1 MCKCVKRLDFQSG
14 LRTVLHND
22 DEQTTLWE
30 EREGVNPSD
39 GSGRGFRYLG
49 SLILCYFLIDFFLK
63 RSDE

>member
-39 GSGRGFRYLG
+39 GSVFQVLG
-49 SLILCYFLIDFFLK
+49 EFNLMLFFHYSFLK
-63 RSDE
+63 